1 MIFKAV
7 LTIFC
12 TLLLTQFNWAQT
24 TIRGQV
30 QNGNNQEALPFANVF
45 LSGTTKGTMTDQNG
59 SFTLLNVPPGKFDL
73 IVSYVGFATLKTTI
87 QTQQQKQY
95 RFILK
100 PLANQLDGIIIT
112 ARRRRDADWAKQL
125 SLFTEFFIGRSQNAR
140 YCQLLNPQ
148 VLSFSQRGD
157 TLRASAQEPLLVE
170 NRALGYRIK
179 FRLEHFAYTDLSAL
193 LSYQGDPVFEPLAP
207 TNEPE
212 AKRWQANRQRAYLG
226 SIMHFGRALY
236 RRQLAQEGFVIQ
248 KVIERK
254 NRKGEIRLIGVPG
267 DTTVSVKS
275 LTESKRWVFLP
286 MAAYK
291 HLLDTVQSTAL
302 QPVVA
307 FTDLIQVIY
316 TKEKEPYEY
325 QRMQRSSPLGSSN
338 AFQKTLMRM
347 LESNV
352 TVEANGQFWPPRGIR
367 NQGYWAW
374 ELMADELPFDYDPE
388 EGITSLK

>member
-1 MIFKAV
+1 MLFKAA
-7 LTIFC
+7 LTIFFIV
-12 TLLLTQFNWAQT
+12 LLTHFNRAQM

-30 QNGNNQEALPFANVF
+30 QNGTDQEALPFANVF

-87 QTQQQKQY
+87 QTQEEKRY

-100 PLANQLDGIIIT
+100 PLAHQLDGVTIT
-112 ARRRRDADWAKQL
+112 ARRRRDADRAEQL
-125 SLFTEFFIGRSQNAR
+125 SLFTEFFIGKSQNAQ

-148 VLSFSQRGD
+148 VLSFSQQGD

-170 NRALGYRIK
+170 NQALGYRIK
-179 FRLEHFAYTDLSAL
+179 FQLEHFAYTKSSAL
-193 LSYQGDPVFEPLAP
+193 LSYQGDPVFEPLTSAD
-207 TNEPE
+207 EQE

-226 SIMHFGRALY
+226 SNMHFGRALY
-236 RRQLAQEGFVIQ
+236 RRRLAQEGFIIR
-248 KVIERK
+248 KFIERTY
-254 NRKGEIRLIGVPG
+254 RQGETTFISLAG
-267 DTTVSVKS
+267 DTTVSVQS
-275 LTESKRWVFLP
+275 LTNAKRWVSLP
-286 MAAYK
+286 MTAYK

-307 FTDLIQVIY
+307 FTDLIQVTY

-325 QRMQRSSPLGSSN
+325 RRTHRSTLSDN
-338 AFQKTLMRM
+338 REAFQTTFMRM
-347 LESNV
+347 LAPNV
-352 TVEANGQFWPPRGIR
+352 TVEENGQFRPPRGIR

-388 EGITSLK
+388 EDIIGLK

>member
-1 MIFKAV
+1 MLLKAV
-7 LTIFC
+7 LTISV

-59 SFTLLNVPPGKFDL
+59 SFTLLNVPSGKFDL

-87 QTQQQKQY
+87 QTQEQKQY

-100 PLANQLDGIIIT
+100 PLANQLDGITIT
-112 ARRRRDADWAKQL
+112 ARRRRDANWAKQL
-125 SLFTEFFIGRSQNAR
+125 SLFTELFIGRSQNAR

-179 FRLEHFAYTDLSAL
+179 FQLEHFAYTDSSAL
-193 LSYQGDPVFEPLAP
+193 LSYQGDPVFEPLTPA
-207 TNEPE
+207 TEPE
-212 AKRWQANRQRAYLG
+212 AKRWQANRQKAYFG
-226 SIMHFGRALY
+226 SLMHFGRALY
-236 RRQLAQEGFVIQ
+236 RRQLAQEGFTIQ
-248 KVIERK
+248 KVIERTS
-254 NRKGEIRLIGVPG
+254 RQGEIGLLGVAG

-275 LTESKRWVFLP
+275 LTNPKRWVSLP
-286 MAAYK
+286 MAAYR
-291 HLLDTVQSTAL
+291 HLLDTVRSTAL
-302 QPVVA
+302 QSVVA
-307 FTDLIQVIY
+307 FSDLIQVIY

-325 QRMQRSSPLGSSN
+325 QRTHRSTLYDNPD

-347 LESNV
+347 LASNV

-374 ELMADELPFDYDPE
+374 ELMADELPFDYDPK
-388 EGITSLK
+388 EGITRLK